1 MPPTYNNLPQK
12 YGTSQV
18 QNLADTYGENTL
30 EAATPRT
37 VYDKSAQQAQRSDL
51 AGAGAIS
58 AGLQAAQLAAML
70 MPTAQDRE
78 NKKRLEE
85 LEKLRDQG
93 RLGLT
98 GAERAEAETAMLN
111 PVRALATEQ
120 RQRSEAQMAGMGQQ
134 LSAADLQR
142 AEKVSQQQAQDK
154 AFQAGATISQM
165 NLDRAQQQ
173 LTELQQ
179 RIAYKSERQKGRL
192 EAGSQAIGQ
201 AGQLLGQ
208 VRATKAVPQLDLSQ
222 IPEESQDMVRDMV
235 MEAMRED
242 NPITRQ
248 RMIDDLN
255 TLLSAYNTRQ

>member
-1 MPPTYNNLPQK
+1 MATSSTYDINK
-12 YGTSQV
+12 IR
-18 QNLADTYGENTL
+18 NLADTYGQNTL
-30 EAATPRT
+30 EAATPKT

-51 AGAGAIS
+51 GGAAGLS

-70 MPTAQDRE
+70 MRTAQDKE

-93 RLGLT
+93 RLGLK
-98 GAERAEAETAMLN
+98 GAELAQAETAMLN
-111 PVRALATEQ
+111 PQRALATEQ
-120 RQRSEAQMAGMGQQ
+120 RKRSEAQMAGMGQQ
-134 LSAADLQR
+134 LSAADLLR
-142 AEKVSQQQAQDK
+142 AEKVSQQQVQDQTFK
-154 AFQAGATISQM
+154 AGATISQM
-165 NLDRAQQQ
+165 NLDEAQRQ

-179 RIAYKSERQKGRL
+179 RIAYKGERQKGKL
-192 EAGSQAIGQ
+192 EALSQAIGQ
-201 AGQLLGQ
+201 GGQLLGQ
-208 VRATKAVPQLDLSQ
+208 VRATRAVPQLDLSQ

-255 TLLSAYNTRQ
+255 TLLLAYNTRQ